1 MRFQQRSYVRPSKN
15 NESIDHD
22 VPRLQ
27 RKFVARRNSNRSR
40 VKRYRTLFRASA
52 AAEFL
57 FEHRALVF
65 SGDAMMQHCLTSW
78 SLLERADAS
87 FDSIISL

>member
-1 MRFQQRSYVRPSKN
+1 MRLQQRSYVRPSKN

-27 RKFVARRNSNRSR
+27 RKFVARRNSNRCR

-65 SGDAMMQHCLTSW
+65 SGDAMMQRCLTSW
-78 SLLERADAS
+78 SFLEPADAS
-87 FDSIISL
+87 FDGIISL